1 MSRLKRYTHSLI
13 STYAL
18 LGANAIYTLVSLPL
32 ALLYLSKAEIG
43 LWAITLQVANFFALI
58 DLGMGTSVARILID
72 HKDDRANGLYGGAI
86 KSGFLVGAAQ
96 AAITTVA
103 GMSLVWFMAPAFS
116 VQVELDRPFLVLM
129 IGQIVLSS
137 ATFVSRV
144 FAHILYAW
152 QRMDISNYGQIAQ
165 LIAGL
170 GALWAGFRFLHFGVM
185 SLLFSA
191 VVSWACALAW
201 NVIMCL
207 RLGFWPRAGEWG
219 RASRA
224 QFRDLFSYGADVFAI
239 TIGVQ
244 LIMSSQTLLVS
255 RELGTVAA
263 AVWSAMTKTFT
274 LMGQGVWR
282 VIGNAMPAL
291 AEMHVRK
298 EVDRMWDRYRSL
310 FLITG
315 GLAMAGGVLLAACN
329 GPFVSFWTRKQF
341 GWEPINDV
349 LLGLWLVLLTQQCCH
364 TSFIS
369 ALKRIEGL
377 KYAYLVEGLL
387 FVAVS
392 LAVLRYSGFTGMLV
406 CSIVATVVCTWWHGS
421 RRVADLLGT
430 GVKPLIWDW
439 QLPLLKVAG
448 FMIPCW
454 LLSEWALRGS
464 PNWLRFVV
472 NGALLSLIGAW
483 ALLRFVLTA
492 NLAIEV
498 AAKLP
503 AFMQRP
509 ASILAARLHRRR
521 AKEV

>member
-1 MSRLKRYTHSLI
+1 
-13 STYAL
+13 
-18 LGANAIYTLVSLPL
+18 LVSLPL

-43 LWAITLQVANFFALI
+43 LWAFTLQVANYFALI
-58 DLGMGTSVARILID
+58 DLGMGSSVARILID
-72 HKDDRANGLYGGAI
+72 HKDDRSNGLYGGAI
-86 KSGFLVGAAQ
+86 KSAFLVGAAQ
-96 AAITTVA
+96 AAITIA
-103 GMSLVWFMAPAFS
+103 IGMSLVWFMGPAFS
-116 VQVELDRPFLVLM
+116 VSLELDRPFLALM
-129 IGQIVLSS
+129 IGQIVLSG

-152 QRMDISNYGQIAQ
+152 QRMDISNYGQIVQ
-165 LIAGL
+165 LVAGL

-191 VVSWACALAW
+191 AVSWACALAW
-201 NVIMCL
+201 NVIICL
-207 RLGFWPRAGEWG
+207 RLGFWPRVGEWG
-219 RASRA
+219 SASRT
-224 QFRDLFSYGADVFAI
+224 QFRDLFSYGADLFLI
-239 TIGVQ
+239 TIGAQ
-244 LIMSSQTLLVS
+244 LIVSSQTLLIS
-255 RELGTVAA
+255 RQLGTEAA
-263 AVWSAMTKTFT
+263 ALWSVMTKTFT
-274 LMGQGVWR
+274 LISQAVWR

-291 AEMHVRK
+291 AEMHVRE

-315 GLAMAGGVLLAACN
+315 GLAVAGGVLLAACN
-329 GPFVSFWTRKQF
+329 GPFVNFWTRKQF

-392 LAVLRYSGFTGMLV
+392 LAVLRYTGITGMLV
-406 CSIVATVVCTWWHGS
+406 CSIVATVVCTWWHGT
-421 RRVADLLGT
+421 RRVADLLGI
-430 GVKPLIWDW
+430 GMKPLIWDW

-448 FMIPCW
+448 LMIPCW

-472 NGALLSLIGAW
+472 NGALLTLVGAW
-483 ALLRFVLTA
+483 ALLRFVLTPA
-492 NLAIEV
+492 LTIEIT
-498 AAKLP
+498 AKLP
-503 AFMQRP
+503 AFMRRP
-509 ASILAARLHRRR
+509 ASILAARFLGHR
-521 AKEV
+521 AKQI